1 MTDNGK
7 GTGAERTLPAAFVE
21 EMRELFK
28 ILPGV
33 SVSELP
39 AFLESLTKE
48 RSYGLRRNPLKY
60 TKEEF
65 EKNMPYEM
73 DRILWADEG
82 YFYRREEQP
91 GKSPYHEAGAFYIQ
105 EPSAMIAAELLGAE
119 PGDVVADLCAAPG
132 GKSTQIAGQM
142 QGEGLLVCNEY
153 VPARA
158 RILSQNLERMGVA
171 NCVVLKEDVERMAER
186 FPLFF
191 DRVLVDAPCSGSG
204 MFRKEEEAL
213 LQWSPENVGMCA
225 ERQMEIL
232 GHAAK
237 MVRPGGVLVYSTC
250 SFSES
255 EDEGVVRRFLQEH
268 GEFSPD
274 DSVLTRELLD
284 AGVCPGGLPGSV
296 RMWPHRLCG
305 EGHFAAR
312 FVKTGADTESGMGKI
327 NGTDTESGKA
337 KTNGMDTESGRG
349 KTNGAD
355 TESDRTKTNGMD
367 TKSCGEGMSGKSIAS
382 GKAKIRQV
390 GGTKKERPRDRDG
403 QQENRNYF
411 ADFCKQYLNG
421 HYPEKLEEEG
431 RLVWRGEHLF
441 LVPTCLPDLGNLR
454 TERSGLYLGEAKKGR
469 FEPSHTWAMTLKKED
484 ARQRMELRDP
494 AAYLRGETVENEDG
508 LKGWVLMLLQA
519 KPLGW
524 GKAGGNVVKNHYPKG
539 LRKSIG

>member
-82 YFYRREEQP
+82 YFYRREDQP

-171 NCVVLKEDVERMAER
+171 NCVVLKEDVGRMAER

-312 FVKTGADTESGMGKI
+312 FVKAGADTESGRGKI
-327 NGTDTESGKA
+327 NGT
-337 KTNGMDTESGRG
+337 DTESGRG

-382 GKAKIRQV
+382 GKAKIRQA
-390 GGTKKERPRDRDG
+390 GGTKKGRPGDRDG
-403 QQENRNYF
+403 QQENWNYF

-431 RLVWRGEHLF
+431 RLIWRGEHLF

-484 ARQRMELRDP
+484 VRQRMELRDP
-494 AAYLRGETVENEDG
+494 AVYLRGETVENEDG

>member
-7 GTGAERTLPAAFVE
+7 ADSAERTLPAAFVE

-28 ILPGV
+28 TLPGV

-39 AFLESLTKE
+39 AFLESLAGE

-65 EKNMPYEM
+65 EKNMPYEL
-73 DRILWADEG
+73 DGIPWADEG

-119 PGDVVADLCAAPG
+119 PGEAVADLCAAPG

-171 NCVVLKEDVERMAER
+171 DCVVLKEDVGHMAGR

-213 LQWSPENVGMCA
+213 LQWSPENVRMCA

-232 GHAAK
+232 DYAAK
-237 MVRPGGVLVYSTC
+237 IVRPGGVLVYSTC
-250 SFSES
+250 SFSEA
-255 EDEGVVRRFLQEH
+255 EDEGIVRRFLQEH
-268 GEFSPD
+268 QEFSPD

-296 RMWPHRLCG
+296 RMWPHRLQG
-305 EGHFAAR
+305 EGHFVAR
-312 FVKTGADTESGMGKI
+312 LVKA
-327 NGTDTESGKA
+327 GTDTEFGRA
-337 KTNGMDTESGRG
+337 KRNGMDTESGRG
-349 KTNGAD
+349 KA
-355 TESDRTKTNGMD
+355 DRTD
-367 TKSCGEGMSGKSIAS
+367 TRSYREKMGGKGTAS
-382 GKAKIRQV
+382 GRGKA
-390 GGTKKERPRDRDG
+390 GAAGYAKKGRSGDGDG
-403 QQENRNYF
+403 QRENRNYF
-411 ADFCKQYLNG
+411 TDFCKQYMNG
-421 HYPEKLEEEG
+421 YYLERLEEKG
-431 RLVWRGEHLF
+431 RFIWRKEHLF
-441 LVPTCLPDLGNLR
+441 LVPACLPDLGDLR
-454 TERSGLYLGEAKKGR
+454 TERGGLHLGEAKKGR

-484 ARQRMELRDP
+484 VRQRMELRDP
-494 AAYLRGETVENEDG
+494 AVYLRGETVENEDG
-508 LKGWVLMLLQA
+508 LKGWVLMLLQG

-524 GKAGGNVVKNHYPKG
+524 GKAGGNAVKNHYPKG
-539 LRKSIG
+539 LRKSIV